1 MNAATSTLN
10 SSLTNESDPCAR
22 AEKLFDFMRETGQTF
37 YDESVTQLEHALQCA
52 NLAVESGANDETV
65 VGALLHDFG
74 HFIQNEHAANED
86 FLKSDLQ
93 HEDVAAEFLAEFLPD
108 AVIEPIRYHVVAK
121 RYLCTVDETYHDQ
134 LSSASQHSLSLQGG
148 KLSPEE
154 LAEFEKHPHLDGIVQ
169 VRRWDDLAKE
179 KGKDCPPLEAYTER
193 VANAWL

>member
-1 MNAATSTLN
+1 MNTATSTLK
-10 SSLTNESDPCAR
+10 SSLTNESDPRAR
-22 AEKLFDFMRETGQTF
+22 AEILFDFMRETGQTF

-52 NLAVESGANDETV
+52 HLAVEAGANDETV

-74 HFIQNEHAANED
+74 HFIQNEHAANDD

-134 LSSASQHSLSLQGG
+134 LSAASQHSLRLQGG

-154 LAEFEKHPHLDGIVQ
+154 LAELEKHPHLEGIVQ

-179 KGKDCPPLEAYTER
+179 KGKECPPLEEYTDKL
-193 VANAWL
+193 ANAWL